1 MVVISC
7 HLLGA
12 PIYFGVDERV
22 QDLYV
27 VWDQLRRNKKK
38 RTQIGRS
45 EVGQELS
52 WAWLK
57 GWEVNLAAFPPHFA
71 NVSSQDQAASAP
83 TPPPSPFNKKPPP
96 TFFLLSLSPF
106 TFQIHLPQYTFSPS
120 GACWPETKLSLP
132 RTLPALQHSVS
143 SVFFQGCWD
152 REGWH
157 STWRKWGPCQCI
169 FMTCQSE
176 AQWGSGGCLERNRR
190 CWWPYSLQ
198 SPLGIILT
206 STATLSWVNK
216 ARIEELM
223 TTTTLSTYHSY
234 LAFSADLSKCH
245 FIY

>member
-27 VWDQLRRNKKK
+27 VWDQLRRKKKK

-83 TPPPSPFNKKPPP
+83 TPPPSPFKKSLLQRFFCSVSLPPLSKSTSP
-96 TFFLLSLSPF
+96 NTPSLPVEHADPKPNFLSPGHFLLCNTQS
-106 TFQIHLPQYTFSPS
+106 QVCFSR
-120 GACWPETKLSLP
+120 GVGTGRGGIVLEGNED
-132 RTLPALQHSVS
+132 HVSVS
-143 SVFFQGCWD
+143 SWPVNQ
-152 REGWH
+152 R
-157 STWRKWGPCQCI
+157 P
-169 FMTCQSE
+169 SE
-176 AQWGSGGCLERNRR
+176 AQGVVWKGTGDAGG
-190 CWWPYSLQ
+190 
-198 SPLGIILT
+198 LT
-206 STATLSWVNK
+206 LFN
-216 ARIEELM
+216 
-223 TTTTLSTYHSY
+223 H
-234 LAFSADLSKCH
+234 H
-245 FIY
+245 